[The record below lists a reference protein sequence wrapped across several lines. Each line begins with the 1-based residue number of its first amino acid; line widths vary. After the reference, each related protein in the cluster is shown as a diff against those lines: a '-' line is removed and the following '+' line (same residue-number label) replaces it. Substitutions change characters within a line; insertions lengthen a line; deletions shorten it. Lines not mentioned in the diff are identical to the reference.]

1 MGKDIVISSR
11 YIATLIDVLR
21 QFYRTLN
28 IAMFFKYKIVIKV
41 RVFSGVKPQC
51 TEDWNKELLIKIK
64 LTAQIM

>member
-11 YIATLIDVLR
+11 YIANLIDVLR

-51 TEDWNKELLIKIK
+51 TED
-64 LTAQIM
+64 